1 MELALY
7 EDSPKYDR
15 WFRLLLGFTP
25 ALTLILGLLLYSEV
39 LPAET
44 ESEARAGGLALLSTT
59 VFVLLLYWAVFPRKF
74 LVLEDRL
81 KIKFG
86 AFSLDFSFDTIKE
99 VRTAKG
105 STFFGLS
112 SATSFRGVIAIIRK
126 KGMSVSISPN
136 NRDLFLTE
144 LNKAMANWKRNKGII

>member
-7 EDSPKYDR
+7 EDSPKYDM
-15 WFRLLLGFTP
+15 WFKLLLGFTP

-44 ESEARAGGLALLSTT
+44 ESEARAGGLALLGTA
-59 VFVLLLYWAVFPRKF
+59 VFVLLLYWAVFPRK
-74 LVLEDRL
+74 LLILEDRL
-81 KIKFG
+81 KIKYG
-86 AFSLDFSFDTIKE
+86 GFSLNFSFDTIKE
-99 VRTAKG
+99 VRSAEG
-105 STFFGLS
+105 AIFFGLN
-112 SATSFRGVIAIIRK
+112 SATSFRSVIAIIRK

-144 LNKAMANWKRNKGII
+144 LNKAMANWKRGQG